1 MSALTTLPPRSPG
14 RTTSRPALLAL
25 ARLEL
30 RRVARSPWPP
40 LGLALSLW
48 MMWSLRPTPGEW
60 AGATYQ
66 QMATTSLPLL
76 FAISVTAALS
86 FHRGRAEVAAAAPVR
101 EGGRA
106 VARLV
111 GLVPLTGLA
120 VVFAGA
126 MAWRQR
132 DLGGLWLGVEPGRTT
147 EALYTLGELSQH
159 VALALLAVSLGA
171 ALGRR
176 TSRLAATIP
185 LIFAF
190 WFVVF
195 VYWLF
200 SHRAVIPF
208 SVLQVQPVQIPVG
221 PETADPLEFP
231 SHWLLDEPGD
241 YSDFWSRA
249 FVSEALAWWHD
260 VWLVGLAVMLL
271 AAAFPRGV
279 VRRRLLVAGAA
290 LAVLGAVAQAVVI
303 P

>member
-1 MSALTTLPPRSPG
+1 MSAVTTASP
-14 RTTSRPALLAL
+14 RPAGPSASRHVMLAL

-30 RRVARSPWPP
+30 RRVARSPWAPV
-40 LGLALSLW
+40 GLALSWW
-48 MMWSLRPTPGEW
+48 MLWSLRPTEGEW
-60 AGATYQ
+60 PGATYQ

-76 FAISVTAALS
+76 FAISVTAAVS
-86 FHRGRAEVAAAAPVR
+86 FHRARTEVAAAVPVR
-101 EGGRA
+101 EGRRSL
-106 VARLV
+106 ARLV
-111 GLVPLTGLA
+111 GLAPLVPLA

-147 EALYTLGELSQH
+147 EALYTAGELAQH
-159 VALALLAVSLGA
+159 VALAVVAVGLGA

-185 LIFAF
+185 LIFVI

-200 SHRAVIPF
+200 AHRAVTPF
-208 SVLQVQPVQIPVG
+208 SVLQVQPIQVPVG
-221 PETADPLEFP
+221 PETADPLSFP
-231 SHWLLDEPGD
+231 SHWLLEGPGE

-260 VWLVGLAVMLL
+260 VWLVGLAALLL

-279 VRRRLLVAGAA
+279 VRRRLLVLGSA
-290 LAVLGAVAQAVVI
+290 LAVLGAAAQVMVI